1 MPTQAQVLTADG
13 SFTLPWLNFISA
25 LASASGSSAASPA
38 GGTAVAQFEAVAG
51 APLTVVAN
59 TAAADGLILGVVITQ
74 DAEGWPVSWSA
85 EFAGVTDTT
94 VPTDPNTTSTYLFI
108 GRSSD
113 GRWISA
119 GIGSE
124 GMTL

>member
-1 MPTQAQVLTADG
+1 MSGLQMPTQAQVLTADG

-25 LASASGSSAASPA
+25 LASASGSR
-38 GGTAVAQFEAVAG
+38 TAVAQFEAVAG